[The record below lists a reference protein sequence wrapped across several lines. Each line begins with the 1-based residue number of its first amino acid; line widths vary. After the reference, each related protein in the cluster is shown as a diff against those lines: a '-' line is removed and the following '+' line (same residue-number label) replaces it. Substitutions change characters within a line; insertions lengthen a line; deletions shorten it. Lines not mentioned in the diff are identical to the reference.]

1 MDNLEVVNINFCHCS
16 ENVFEDGNHLYRFL
30 DHEPIVMTQCYN
42 IPRGI
47 IDVAPKPIAEVASR
61 LRLLSYAIFEAYVSV
76 DGRHVDYRSIQG
88 CEEFKRSVLSCL
100 YLIKM
105 RKSSILHNPRI
116 VCLKILQRLVVLCC
130 SSSRFLS

>member
-61 LRLLSYAIFEAYVSV
+61 LRSLSYAIFEAYVSV

-116 VCLKILQRLVVLCC
+116 VCLKIL
-130 SSSRFLS
+130 

>member
-1 MDNLEVVNINFCHCS
+1 VDNLEVVNINFCHCS

-76 DGRHVDYRSIQG
+76 DGRHVDYRSFQD
-88 CEEFKRSVLSCL
+88 CEEFKRSVLSCI
-100 YLIKM
+100 YLVKM
-105 RKSSILHNPRI
+105 RKSKYTAQSTYCLLQYTTTTGCFIL
-116 VCLKILQRLVVLCC
+116 
-130 SSSRFLS
+130 FF